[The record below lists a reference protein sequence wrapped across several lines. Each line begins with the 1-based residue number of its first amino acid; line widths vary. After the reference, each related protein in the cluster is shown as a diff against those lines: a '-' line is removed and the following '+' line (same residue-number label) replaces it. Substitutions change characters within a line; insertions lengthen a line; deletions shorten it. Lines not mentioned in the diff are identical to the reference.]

1 MGITNTDARADLSA
15 PLDSHNQKQSST
27 GLVPYWIEVSG
38 IQYAAYGRSGRS
50 RRAGSMCVLSV
61 RSGQK
66 GNVPGTCCQPR
77 QDSTME
83 VDEMEGFVHFQ
94 PLLTSPG
101 CRSGQG
107 HRLNRHAYQ
116 STEGDLKLDETG
128 LRDRDMH
135 GEKLHDCGFP
145 MVCLDLLC
153 DPYSRCPSPAY
164 TYLVVAMLQVDTVL
178 SSQYCTTTK
187 SSWKWDS
194 APRAF
199 FPCKKTQF
207 GDVWV

>member
-66 GNVPGTCCQPR
+66 GNVPGTFCQPR
-77 QDSTME
+77 QDSTIE
-83 VDEMEGFVHFQ
+83 VDEIEGFVHFQ

-145 MVCLDLLC
+145 MVCLDLLY

-164 TYLVVAMLQVDTVL
+164 
-178 SSQYCTTTK
+178 SSSGNTQY
-187 SSWKWDS
+187 
-194 APRAF
+194 
-199 FPCKKTQF
+199 
-207 GDVWV
+207 G